1 MHHTK
6 HASQT
11 TSLQKLL
18 KDFANCCSEKLKDTF
33 NKCLQENKIPD
44 LMKKDKNK
52 NTSKDNYRPI
62 STLSKYKDLQ
72 KYPFRTSK

>member
-1 MHHTK
+1 
-6 HASQT
+6 
-11 TSLQKLL
+11 
-18 KDFANCCSEKLKDTF
+18 
-33 NKCLQENKIPD
+33 
-44 LMKKDKNK
+44 MKKDKNK